1 MPIYVYRAV
10 TKNGMLV
17 KNRVEEPS
25 KQVLLKKLKDNGL
38 VPVDVIQ
45 TAYKTSN
52 LRQTSKKRK
61 RNVSENDEA
70 MQYANTSRIGS
81 TQIRSLSTR
90 EKIMLYFTRTDK
102 ITQKD
107 IEVFTQ
113 NFLLLKRANFNNIH
127 ALNTIIQS
135 TDNLSF
141 KGILEDILAGVQG
154 GENMYT
160 TMEYYSNIFPYVYI
174 NMIKV
179 GELSGSLTNSLEQ
192 ALKYLEDTEKITKK
206 LKAILI
212 PNIAQFILL
221 IVLLFVGTLYAIPSI
236 QGVFDELGSSAT
248 LPAITLWFQDVVNTL
263 IRFWYIP
270 TFIVVAAI
278 GGVIAYINT
287 PKGKYNYH
295 YFKYAM
301 PIFGKLIYKL
311 DFSRLMKAMLL
322 NLQNGMRIQD
332 ALDVSKSV
340 IKNYIMLSMVETAI
354 NNTLIGT
361 SWVEPFEK
369 ASFSTSMQTEMLKI
383 GMQTDLS
390 EMMGKLV
397 EYMDVEIDNE
407 LNRIMKVLPEVVY
420 AVVGVVL
427 IFFVIVVLVRCIQV
441 YMGNWLFDAY
451 L

>member
-38 VPVDVIQ
+38 IPVDVIQ
-45 TAYKTSN
+45 TAYKTAN

-61 RNVSENDEA
+61 RNVSESDEA

-107 IEVFTQ
+107 IAVFTQ
-113 NFLLLKRANFNNIH
+113 NFLLLKKANFNNIH
-127 ALNTIIQS
+127 ALTTIIQS

-160 TMEYYSNIFPYVYI
+160 TMEYYSNVFPYVYI

-192 ALKYLEDTEKITKK
+192 ALKYLDDTEKITKK

-212 PNIAQFILL
+212 PNILQFVLL
-221 IVLLFVGTLYAIPSI
+221 IVLLFVGTLYAIPAI
-236 QGVFDELGSSAT
+236 QGVFEELGSSST
-248 LPAITLWFQDVVNTL
+248 LPAITLWFQGVVNTL
-263 IRFWYIP
+263 VRFWYIP
-270 TFIVVAAI
+270 TFIVIVAV
-278 GGVIAYINT
+278 GVVIFYINT

-295 YFKYAM
+295 YFKYRM
-301 PIFGKLIYKL
+301 PIFGKLIYKM

-361 SWVEPFEK
+361 SWIEPFEK
-369 ASFSTSMQTEMLKI
+369 ASFSTPMQTEMLKI

-390 EMMGKLV
+390 EMMGKLL

-420 AVVGVVL
+420 AIVGVVL
-427 IFFVIVVLVRCIQV
+427 IFFVLVVLVPCIQV